1 MTLRAL
7 MLLNACQSYDA
18 RKWTDFEA
26 LGLEPEAFI
35 EEGPSLWERI
45 KISERCRGVLS
56 KLVASDWA
64 EREIERCEKSGVRLV
79 TCRDAV
85 YPPALLELQ
94 DAPLVLYLR
103 GERIAL
109 QSRSIGVVG
118 TRRCSAYG
126 GKVSQELGRKAALL
140 GWSVVSGGAKG
151 IDGAAHGGCLEGG
164 GLTAAVLGTGVDVAY
179 PAEHRGLFEKI
190 RATGMLVSEYSLGT
204 KGEAWRFPRRNRII
218 AGLSS
223 RTVVVEAPHRSG
235 AMITARLAAEAGREV
250 WAVPGRIGDERCA
263 GSNRLIFDGAFPLI
277 DMETFFGTT
286 EAQKKLFEDAAD
298 GALSPPKEPPL
309 LDECEKTLVALLI
322 NQGDRTV
329 DILAGEAKMSAAEVF
344 KKLSLMSMRGLV
356 RSSGP
361 GRYRLSDD

>member
-1 MTLRAL
+1 MLRAL
-7 MLLNACQSYDA
+7 MLLNACQYYDV
-18 RKWTDFEA
+18 RKWEEFEA

-35 EEGPSLWERI
+35 EEGTSLWEKI
-45 KISERCRGVLS
+45 KISERCQSMMS
-56 KLVASDWA
+56 KLVESDWV
-64 EREIERCEKSGVRLV
+64 EREIERCEKMGVRLI

-85 YPPALLELQ
+85 YPPALLELP
-94 DAPLVLYLR
+94 DAPMVLYLW
-103 GERIAL
+103 GERISL
-109 QSRSIGVVG
+109 QSRSLGIVG
-118 TRRCSAYG
+118 TRRCSSYG
-126 GKVSQELGRKAALL
+126 VKVSHDLGRGSAML
-140 GWSVVSGGAKG
+140 GWGVVSGGAKG
-151 IDGAAHGGCLEGG
+151 VDGAAHNGCLDGG
-164 GLTAAVLGTGVDVAY
+164 GVTAAVLGTGVDVAY

-190 RATGMLVSEYSLGT
+190 RTMGMLISEYGLGT

-218 AGLSS
+218 VGLSS

-286 EAQKKLFEDAAD
+286 ESQKKLFDDMENGVA
-298 GALSPPKEPPL
+298 SPIKEPPV
-309 LDECEKTLVALLI
+309 LDECEKVLVALLT

-344 KKLSLMSMRGLV
+344 KKLSLMSLRGLV
-356 RSSGP
+356 RSSSP